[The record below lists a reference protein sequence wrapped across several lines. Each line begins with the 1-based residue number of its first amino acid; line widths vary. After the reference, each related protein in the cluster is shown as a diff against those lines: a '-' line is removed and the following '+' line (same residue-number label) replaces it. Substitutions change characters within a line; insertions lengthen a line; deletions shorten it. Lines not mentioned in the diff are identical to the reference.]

1 MAGHPAALAFAGAW
15 GLGGLAGWLGVGLAY
30 GWLMAGQW
38 QACFSS
44 IVFIWKKNSVI
55 VWLMGLLAYW
65 LRELARSQAGAE
77 YAQNSFLVVNEF
89 PSNSKFGL
97 YRVSKVIWFQSI

>member
-1 MAGHPAALAFAGAW
+1 MAGQPAALAFAGAW

-44 IVFIWKKNSVI
+44 IVFIWKHFR
-55 VWLMGLLAYW
+55 LLFGLWAYW
-65 LRELARSQAGAE
+65 LIG
-77 YAQNSFLVVNEF
+77 
-89 PSNSKFGL
+89 
-97 YRVSKVIWFQSI
+97 